1 MAIQILGLREYEVH
15 GKIKKKEEFF
25 SSNWRAPSV
34 QAMFSSFDEYIK
46 KIPNMERYNL
56 YYTAAV
62 CHEERGRK
70 LKEQTILPFD
80 IDDIDVNRV
89 DEYIPVV
96 CNALGIKRQQ
106 TGIVMSGHGLQLLI
120 GIKQPITDEKY
131 FRENRKGYKELCSEI
146 DKGLRSASLVGHADA
161 SVFSPARLLRLPN
174 TQNVKLGKESR
185 ASYIIAC
192 DIVNVDSP
200 LHALERED
208 EMPPPIPVA
217 QPTKEVK
224 DRGKRF
230 DRLPLDRV
238 GVLSGCDFIKY
249 TKANPTEVTE
259 PQWYSMLSILGRVDR
274 KVAHEYSAGHK
285 DYSFDDCDTKI
296 DQALEASGP
305 ITCDHLSTQW
315 SGCEGCKHWKKVK
328 SPISIRRD
336 KFIRTKELGFR
347 TLNLNK
353 NPPTQGKPDYTDLL
367 KYFTIKHPYVSLAEY
382 RSMYTWNG
390 QYWEAYPLNK
400 VKAFAEDH
408 INYPP
413 SNAERVEFLEKSLV
427 NNMKDQEFL
436 NPYGYANFQ
445 NGMLRLPGG
454 KSTGELLN
462 DMEAFKLY
470 DHDPALGLTYIL
482 PFDYDKEAECPRF
495 KKFVK
500 EVTCDDPTL
509 EYVLQ
514 EYMGYALSN
523 SDPELGERAL
533 FLLGEGSNG
542 KSVYLDVM
550 KWLAGDD
557 NYSSVPID
565 QLEKETSRFEL
576 YGKLFNVTE
585 ETPRAGLKDSSIFKN
600 LVTGGTMII
609 RQLYKD
615 PMTVKNK
622 TKLIMAANEL
632 PRNQDVS
639 KGMFRKIL
647 IVPFNAIFEGE
658 KIDRKIREK
667 LKAELPGIFNW
678 AMEGYERLRKNSY
691 HFTMS
696 TAVSN
701 EVALYQDLS
710 DPLRAWCRENVAIVD
725 DDRVFTAVEE
735 LYAKYVVDMEAD
747 RLHVTPKN
755 SFGLRLKKIFKFKKT
770 QRKVVDG
777 RRLNCIFGI
786 RLAREEDYEV

>member
-1 MAIQILGLREYEVH
+1 MAIQILGLRDYEVH
-15 GKIKKKEEFF
+15 GKIKKKEDFF
-25 SSNWRAPSV
+25 YKKWRAESV
-34 QAMFSSFDEYIK
+34 PDLFNRLDEYMN
-46 KIPNMERYNL
+46 KIWRVPQEERINL
-56 YYTAAV
+56 YYTAASCV
-62 CHEERGRK
+62 EDRGRR
-70 LKEQTILPFD
+70 LERQEVIPFD
-80 IDDIDVNRV
+80 VDDIDILRAE
-89 DEYIPVV
+89 DYIPVV
-96 CNALGIKRQQ
+96 CNAIGIKRKE
-106 TGIVMSGHGLQLLI
+106 TAIVMSGNGLQFI
-120 GIKQPITDEKY
+120 VGIKEPITDEH
-131 FRENRKGYKELCSEI
+131 FFGENRKKYKELCNEI
-146 DKGLRSASLVGHADA
+146 DKGLRSSALPGHADA
-161 SVFSPARLLRLPN
+161 SVFSAARLLRLPN
-174 TQNVKLGKESR
+174 TLNVKIGKESR
-185 ASYIIAC
+185 AAHVIESK
-192 DIVNVDSP
+192 IVPIHSP
-200 LHALERED
+200 ISSIEGED
-208 EMPPPIPVA
+208 LPPPIPKPQA
-217 QPTKEVK
+217 EVK
-224 DRGKRF
+224 DKGKRY
-230 DRLPLDRV
+230 DLLPLDRE
-238 GVLSGCDFIKY
+238 GVLTGCDFIKF
-249 TKANPTEVTE
+249 TKINPTEVKE
-259 PQWYSMLSILGRVDR
+259 PQWYSMLSILGRIDR
-274 KVAHEYSAGHK
+274 KIAHEYSAGHS
-285 DYSFDDCDTKI
+285 DYSYDECDSKI

-305 ITCDHLSTQW
+305 ITCEHISTQW
-315 SGCEGCKHWKKVK
+315 SGCEGCKHYKKVK

-336 KFIRTKELGFR
+336 AFIRSKELGFR

-353 NPPTQGKPDYTDLL
+353 NPPTQGKPDYSDLL
-367 KYFTIKHPYVSLAEY
+367 KYFSIKHPYVSLAEY

-390 QYWEAYPLNK
+390 KYWESYPLNK
-400 VKAFAEDH
+400 VKAFAEQH
-408 INYPP
+408 IDYPP
-413 SNAERVEFLEKSLV
+413 TNSERVEFLEKSLV

-454 KSTGELLN
+454 KSTGELLH

-482 PFDYDKEAECPRF
+482 PFDYGKEEDCPRF
-495 KKFVK
+495 KKFIK

-542 KSVYLDVM
+542 KSVFLDVM

-647 IVPFNAIFEGE
+647 IVPFNATFEGE
-658 KIDRKIREK
+658 KIDRGIRQK
-667 LKAELPGIFNW
+667 LKEELPGIFNW
-678 AMEGYERLRKNSY
+678 AMEGYERLRKNSF
-691 HFTMS
+691 HFTAS

-701 EVALYQDLS
+701 EVSLYQDLS
-710 DPLRAWCRENVAIVD
+710 DPLRAWCRENVSVVD
-725 DDRVFTAVEE
+725 DDVFTPIEE
-735 LYAKYVVDMEAD
+735 LYAKYVIDMEAD

-770 QRKVVDG
+770 QRKLVDG
-777 RRLNCIFGI
+777 RRLNCMYGI
-786 RLAREEDYEV
+786 RLSLEEDYAV